1 MTSDAGMRLPG
12 YVLVLVS
19 SSAQA
24 SATPELGVLSPL
36 GVAHPPASRNSRC
49 LHESI
54 FWNSASFA
62 AAPGCCMNVATQE
75 GVSATIT
82 AEVVRS
88 TAMRSAVLPRVQPN
102 HEKPI
107 IIVPTAPT
115 TTPQAAGLNH
125 GICSCIT
132 RPLGC

>member
-36 GVAHPPASRNSRC
+36 GVAHPPASINSRC

-54 FWNSASFA
+54 FWNSANFA
-62 AAPGCCMNVATQE
+62 AALGCCMNLATQE
-75 GVSATIT
+75 GVRAKAPGPLQLSRATH
-82 AEVVRS
+82 RC
-88 TAMRSAVLPRVQPN
+88 
-102 HEKPI
+102 H
-107 IIVPTAPT
+107 
-115 TTPQAAGLNH
+115 
-125 GICSCIT
+125 
-132 RPLGC
+132 